1 MAGATNAHP
10 QSLRIPPTT
19 EAVMTL
25 PYETPRPV
33 VSDNVLAIAVY
44 ALYFLSY
51 FSAGTLALIGVLIGH
66 VKVCAADPVMQ
77 SHYRFQIRTFWYGL
91 LYLVIGLLLSI
102 VLIGIPILVWWFI
115 WSLVRVVKGSLL
127 IIEHRPIANP
137 MSWLF
142 G

>member
-1 MAGATNAHP
+1 
-10 QSLRIPPTT
+10 
-19 EAVMTL
+19 MTL
-25 PYETPRPV
+25 PYETPRSV

-51 FSAGTLALIGVLIGH
+51 FSAGTLALIGVIIAH
-66 VKVCAADPVMQ
+66 VKVDDADPVMQ

-102 VLIGIPILVWWFI
+102 VLIGIPVLVWWFI
-115 WSLVRVVKGSLL
+115 WSLVRVVKGTLL